1 MKIYRALHTGN
12 WDTLIRR
19 PEIDSQDIRPQVTKL
34 LQQVKDNGDQAIYE
48 LTRQFDGVLLDSMLV
63 GPQEMQ
69 AVDAV
74 DEPLKAAIIQAKDNI
89 TAFHQAQA
97 EQTAIIET
105 MPSVQCWRRSVAI
118 QRVGLYVP
126 GGSAPLFST
135 VLMLGVPAML
145 AGCEQI
151 QLCTPPRKDGT
162 IHPAILFAAKLVGI
176 TQIYKIG
183 GIQAIGAL
191 AYGTKTVAKVDKIFG
206 PGNRFVTMAK
216 QIVSQQGVAIDI
228 PAGPS
233 EVLILAD
240 SAANPQFI
248 AADLLAQAEHGPDS
262 QCILITDSAL
272 LLDQVYEAVEGQAK
286 KATRTKQIEK
296 ALQNCRLILAGDH
309 QQAIDFSNAYAPEH
323 LIIMSR
329 DPLADS
335 LKIYNAGSVF
345 LGDYTPVAAGD
356 YASGTNHTLP
366 TNGWATTHSGVSLDS
381 FVKKITFQSITPG
394 GLALIGPVIQKMAQ
408 AEQLD
413 AHSDAVSIRLD
424 HIQ

>member
-89 TAFHQAQA
+89 TAFHQEQA

-105 MPSVQCWRRSVAI
+105 MPGVQCWRRSVAI

-272 LLDQVYEAVEGQAK
+272 LLDQVYQAVEGQAK
-286 KATRTKQIEK
+286 KATRTEQIEK

-329 DPLADS
+329 DPHADS

>member
-105 MPSVQCWRRSVAI
+105 MPGVQCWRRSVAI

-183 GIQAIGAL
+183 GIQAIGVRK
-191 AYGTKTVAKVDKIFG
+191 YS
-206 PGNRFVTMAK
+206 P
-216 QIVSQQGVAIDI
+216 
-228 PAGPS
+228 
-233 EVLILAD
+233 
-240 SAANPQFI
+240 
-248 AADLLAQAEHGPDS
+248 
-262 QCILITDSAL
+262 ITCS
-272 LLDQVYEAVEGQAK
+272 
-286 KATRTKQIEK
+286 T
-296 ALQNCRLILAGDH
+296 
-309 QQAIDFSNAYAPEH
+309 
-323 LIIMSR
+323 
-329 DPLADS
+329 
-335 LKIYNAGSVF
+335 
-345 LGDYTPVAAGD
+345 
-356 YASGTNHTLP
+356 
-366 TNGWATTHSGVSLDS
+366 
-381 FVKKITFQSITPG
+381 
-394 GLALIGPVIQKMAQ
+394 
-408 AEQLD
+408 
-413 AHSDAVSIRLD
+413 
-424 HIQ
+424 